1 MSKILQKASYLKSVI
16 SKYKHQDLSA
26 YPKRVRIVEV
36 GPRDGLQN
44 ETRPLSTEFKIN
56 FINQL
61 SQTGLTYIESTAFVS
76 PKWIP
81 QMAGN
86 FEVLTGIE
94 RVPLRPPTKI
104 NFFYRKKGSLTQ
116 PWCPT

>member
-56 FINQL
+56 FINKL

-94 RVPLRPPTKI
+94 RVPLRQPTKI